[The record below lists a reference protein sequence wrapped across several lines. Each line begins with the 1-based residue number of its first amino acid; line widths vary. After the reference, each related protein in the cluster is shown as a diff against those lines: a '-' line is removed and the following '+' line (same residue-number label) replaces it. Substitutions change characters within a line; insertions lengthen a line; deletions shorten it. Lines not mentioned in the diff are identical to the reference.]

1 MALGTDDYV
10 ILLVSLA
17 GLALIAAAL
26 LALLGPAPPSPPA
39 EDTAAARRRVRAC
52 VRPPVGRSAAIDEM
66 IERVVFRF
74 GYFFLPCEQAEEE
87 EAELAAALPQNRAA
101 RRRRGE
107 SRGQSVGWIVLL
119 TIGRRKEC

>member
-10 ILLVSLA
+10 ILLLSLA

-52 VRPPVGRSAAIDEM
+52 VRASVGGQSAAIDEL
-66 IERVVFRF
+66 IGNAVFRLSWIF
-74 GYFFLPCEQAEEE
+74 FFLPCGQAEEE

-107 SRGQSVGWIVLL
+107 FPSKQWI
-119 TIGRRKEC
+119 GNDH